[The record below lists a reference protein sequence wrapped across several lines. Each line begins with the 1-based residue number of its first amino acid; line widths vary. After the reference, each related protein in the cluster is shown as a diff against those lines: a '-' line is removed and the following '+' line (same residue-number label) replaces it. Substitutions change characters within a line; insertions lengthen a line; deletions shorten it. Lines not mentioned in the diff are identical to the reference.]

1 MFGADHI
8 ETLLERFARLLTAMT
23 AEPTRPLASIDVL
36 DATEHARLDEV
47 GNRMVLT
54 GSAFTPASI
63 PELFAAQVER
73 TPHAVALSDG
83 QRSMTYRQLDQAANR
98 LAHLLAAH
106 GAAPASL
113 WPAAVAVGTR
123 GHGDPGGA
131 QNRGRLPTHRPR
143 ASTGAHRLH
152 GRRRQPRRCPHHRSA
167 GQPPRPTP
175 PARGRRR

>member
-1 MFGADHI
+1 
-8 ETLLERFARLLTAMT
+8 
-23 AEPTRPLASIDVL
+23 
-36 DATEHARLDEV
+36 
-47 GNRMVLT
+47 MVLT

-106 GAAPASL
+106 GAGPGEF
-113 WPAAVAVGTR
+113 VACCC
-123 GHGDPGGA
+123 
-131 QNRGRLPTHRPR
+131 RGRHTRSRRSWRCSKPGPPTYPSTP